1 MTALPPAGSEQV
13 GNLEPNALSTYNVCL
28 DFECAAAAKTDIDA
42 IRARVLGYL
51 ILHAPS
57 IHARHEV
64 IKVIHSCA
72 QKYDTLSELGQY
84 FIDYFIRPCK
94 LFCVTRENELKA
106 LPVKKYKGSTPVS
119 ESHPSCPSFDEDR
132 MDLMVELQE
141 APKDHKTAK
150 VQVGCSPFT

>member
-1 MTALPPAGSEQV
+1 MTALPPAGSEKV
-13 GNLEPNALSTYNVCL
+13 GNLEPNALSAYNICL
-28 DFECAAAAKTDIDA
+28 DFERATKTDIDT

-72 QKYDTLSELGQY
+72 QNYDALSELGHS

-94 LFCVTRENELKA
+94 FFT
-106 LPVKKYKGSTPVS
+106 
-119 ESHPSCPSFDEDR
+119 
-132 MDLMVELQE
+132 MLQR
-141 APKDHKTAK
+141 KT
-150 VQVGCSPFT
+150 S

>member
-13 GNLEPNALSTYNVCL
+13 GNLEPNALSAYNFCL

-84 FIDYFIRPCK
+84 FIDSFIRPCK
-94 LFCVTRENELKA
+94 LFTV
-106 LPVKKYKGSTPVS
+106 
-119 ESHPSCPSFDEDR
+119 
-132 MDLMVELQE
+132 LQE
-141 APKDHKTAK
+141 KT
-150 VQVGCSPFT
+150 S

>member
-1 MTALPPAGSEQV
+1 MTVLPLSHSPSTLTLTTATRPHFLNLDRYSMTALPPAGSEQV
-13 GNLEPNALSTYNVCL
+13 GNLEPNALSAYNFCL

-64 IKVIHSCA
+64 VKVIHSCA
-72 QKYDTLSELGQY
+72 QNYDALSELGDS

-94 LFCVTRENELKA
+94 LFTV
-106 LPVKKYKGSTPVS
+106 
-119 ESHPSCPSFDEDR
+119 
-132 MDLMVELQE
+132 LQG
-141 APKDHKTAK
+141 KT
-150 VQVGCSPFT
+150 S